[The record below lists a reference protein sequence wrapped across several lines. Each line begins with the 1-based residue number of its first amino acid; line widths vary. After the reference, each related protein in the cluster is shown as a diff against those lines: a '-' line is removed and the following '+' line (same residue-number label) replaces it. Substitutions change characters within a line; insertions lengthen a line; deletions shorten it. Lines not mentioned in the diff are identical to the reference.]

1 MLSMSLL
8 GEEPVS
14 PRLAA
19 RLYPENRGAPRTAK
33 ERPVTL
39 RATRNVPL
47 DAMVENLSRTG
58 FAMST
63 IADLGVGS
71 VIGLSVGG
79 ALRRRVRIVRRVGFA
94 YGCEF
99 LLPLSDLEVS
109 AALRSGDVV
118 TADFLS
124 DAGSSAIAEGF
135 DRAETRKLSYLA
147 RAYILG
153 ALMVSLWGILIAL
166 AWPILR

>member
-1 MLSMSLL
+1 MLSMSMLS
-8 GEEPVS
+8 EEPIS

-19 RLYPENRGAPRTAK
+19 RLYPENRGAARSKT

-39 RATRNVPL
+39 RAARNVPV

-63 IADLGVGS
+63 IADLGIGS

-99 LLPLSDLEVS
+99 LSPLSDLEVS

-118 TADFLS
+118 AADFLS
-124 DAGSSAIAEGF
+124 DAATSAAPSGF
-135 DRAETRKLSYLA
+135 DKTQTRKLSYLA

-153 ALMVSLWGILIAL
+153 GLMISLWAILIAL
-166 AWPILR
+166 VWRIL